1 MANVSKKWEKVSSKC
16 FGDFESKIEGTRF
29 GYVKE
34 NNTYYFGEFDG
45 NKKPNGIN
53 VFVQSLRAKFG
64 KWKNGQIEY
73 PCIEVGFDGNIKVT
87 MLKKDNLFTEVE
99 VNFKESSFELYRR
112 DENGYKEGYATFY
125 DGLTNSFSFRKYED
139 DEVESEVKVPKKFLL
154 TNPIESDFKLDFPP
168 LLNYEDIEQTEEN
181 EACFQVKFKPKNG
194 IGLGFASWN
203 DGNNSICRL
212 AGDVPNGYQFYKFP
226 DYITLFHGDGNEFD
240 GPKVQIEDNG
250 QVYITV
256 ANWKEKKNS
265 SSAIISIN
273 GEELVLADSSNGVI
287 EKDDLCARIRYLSE
301 ISFSKNENEWT
312 DFYYAMKLFEEQEA
326 ILHPKK
332 VILDVN
338 DPEYKMENL
347 VGQEEAKKEF
357 KRIKAYVQKNNTR
370 DIYKNIVFCGEN
382 GVGKS
387 TVAKLISSIL
397 YKFDAISRKSYVEKS
412 AKELYDNTT
421 GATAH
426 NLDSLYNEGCGG
438 VILID
443 DLHYL
448 DGLNMSNV
456 KEGLMALSNIM
467 AKDQGTVFILCDNKY
482 NMTQILDNNTD
493 LFQDKIR
500 FRVNFKDFTKEE
512 LEQILYNQVKD
523 KGYTIE
529 KDAMAKLLEII
540 FLSKSYGNNINAKA
554 AISILE
560 EIIII
565 QNVRT
570 ELVDDKNIIKDDID
584 VYVAENDIAFI
595 DQKTGYQSEARK
607 KLDELVGLEK
617 IKETVDDLIAYFSI
631 NRGKKVDFHMCFT
644 GNPGTG
650 KTEVARIIGKLLRQE
665 GILGTSKF
673 LEVTRRDL
681 VGQYIGQSAIIT
693 RDIIDKAMGGV
704 LYIDEAYSLAYG
716 GERDFGPEVIAELLK
731 AMEDRR
737 GEFCVVLAGY
747 TSEMKKL
754 FDLNPGFRS
763 RIKFELEFPDYND
776 EELEKIARL
785 FLKREGYTMNDSDLK
800 LLVKLVSIQRNYPNF
815 ANVRTLREA
824 LSKIQI
830 KHAGRMRVSGG
841 DINSKDLSIEDIENT
856 FSKEELE
863 AVKKLENKDKV
874 KLPKLNPE
882 VLVLNN
888 KNYIEKEFVQNKDI
902 FAESI
907 LDLKMSGEKVGE
919 GTGFIVTSDGYF
931 LTCAHCVDG
940 ADKITARRRITH
952 HNRYID
958 INYDAKVVSIDK
970 KVDVALC
977 KLIAEK
983 DEVFD
988 YLVLDD
994 KDRELDKLNN
1004 VFLMGYPF
1012 GVSRF
1017 DEMSINEGKIASY
1030 QKANGTQLAQIN
1042 LDIQAKGGNS
1052 GSPLIDSKTSKV
1064 IGILCG
1070 SALSYGH
1077 DITEE
1082 INYAR
1087 PISSVWELLEKEFKE
1102 NK

>member
-1 MANVSKKWEKVSSKC
+1 MSNVSKKWEKISESC
-16 FGDFESKIEGTRF
+16 YGDFLTKRSGTHF

-34 NNTYYFGEFDG
+34 NNTYYFGEFDE

-53 VFVQSLRAKFG
+53 VFVQALHSRFG
-64 KWKNGQIEY
+64 KWEKGQIKY
-73 PCIEVGFDGNIKVT
+73 PYVEVDFEGNLKIAI
-87 MLKKDNLFTEVE
+87 LKKDDLVTELDVNLS
-99 VNFKESSFELYRR
+99 ESSFELYRIDSNR
-112 DENGYKEGYATFY
+112 EKQGYATFY
-125 DGLTNSFSFRKYED
+125 DGLTSSFVFRKYSD
-139 DEVESEVKVPKKFLL
+139 DEVLHEVKVPKKFLL
-154 TNPIESDFKLDFPP
+154 TNPIKSDCKLDFPG
-168 LLNYEDIEQTEEN
+168 LLKYEDIEQTDEN
-181 EACFQVKFKPKNG
+181 DKCFQVSFKPRNH
-194 IGLGFASWN
+194 IGLGFASWD

-212 AGDVPNGYQFYKFP
+212 VDGVPNGYQMYNYP
-226 DYITLFHGDGNEFD
+226 DYFTVFHADGSNFD
-240 GPKVQIEDNG
+240 GPKVQFDDDGTI
-250 QVYITV
+250 YITV
-256 ANWKEKKNS
+256 SNSKGKKQT
-265 SSAIISIN
+265 SSAIISIC
-273 GEELVLADSSNGVI
+273 GEELVLADSSTGAI

-301 ISFSKNENEWT
+301 ISFSKEEDSWT
-312 DFYYAMKLFEEQEA
+312 DFYYAMKLFDEQETA
-326 ILHPKK
+326 SQPKK
-332 VILDVN
+332 ATLDTN

-357 KRIKAYVQKNNTR
+357 KRIKAYVQKNPTR
-370 DIYKNIVFCGEN
+370 SIFKNIVFSGEN

-387 TVAKLISSIL
+387 TVAKLISEIL
-397 YKFDAISRKSYVEKS
+397 YKYDAVSRKSYVERS
-412 AKELYDNTT
+412 AKELFDSTT

-426 NLDSLYNEGCGG
+426 NLESLYDEGNGG

-448 DGLNMSNV
+448 EGMNVSNV

-467 AKDQGTVFILCDNKY
+467 SRDTGTVFVLCDNKY
-482 NMTQILDNNTD
+482 NMSQIIDNNTD

-500 FRVNFKDFTKEE
+500 FRVNFKDFSRSE

-529 KDAMAKLLEII
+529 KDAMEKLLDVI

-570 ELVDDKNIIKDDID
+570 ELVDDKNIIKDDVD

-776 EELEKIARL
+776 
-785 FLKREGYTMNDSDLK
+785 
-800 LLVKLVSIQRNYPNF
+800 
-815 ANVRTLREA
+815 
-824 LSKIQI
+824 
-830 KHAGRMRVSGG
+830 
-841 DINSKDLSIEDIENT
+841 
-856 FSKEELE
+856 
-863 AVKKLENKDKV
+863 
-874 KLPKLNPE
+874 
-882 VLVLNN
+882 
-888 KNYIEKEFVQNKDI
+888 
-902 FAESI
+902 
-907 LDLKMSGEKVGE
+907 
-919 GTGFIVTSDGYF
+919 
-931 LTCAHCVDG
+931 
-940 ADKITARRRITH
+940 
-952 HNRYID
+952 
-958 INYDAKVVSIDK
+958 
-970 KVDVALC
+970 
-977 KLIAEK
+977 
-983 DEVFD
+983 
-988 YLVLDD
+988 
-994 KDRELDKLNN
+994 
-1004 VFLMGYPF
+1004 
-1012 GVSRF
+1012 
-1017 DEMSINEGKIASY
+1017 
-1030 QKANGTQLAQIN
+1030 
-1042 LDIQAKGGNS
+1042 
-1052 GSPLIDSKTSKV
+1052 
-1064 IGILCG
+1064 
-1070 SALSYGH
+1070 
-1077 DITEE
+1077 
-1082 INYAR
+1082 
-1087 PISSVWELLEKEFKE
+1087 
-1102 NK
+1102 